1 MENKYKKA
9 VAVGYTMVGETS
21 DIEDVHL
28 IIPSLE
34 RSVTYRAVSRGNE
47 SSKLPVCSAVANFM
61 NKNAEALGEPVF
73 VGFSLPEFLMQMGL
87 GCAKAGGVY
96 FSPDLWLS
104 PNRQFG
110 FDLKP
115 ILFPESG
122 SSPPAKWFSQLG
134 GQFSGEDK
142 KVFDK
147 AVKGWKPFQDAERDG
162 QISFLLGSLFRI
174 WG

>member
-1 MENKYKKA
+1 VESKYKKA
-9 VAVGYTMVGETS
+9 VAVGYTMAGETN

-34 RSVTYRAVSRGNE
+34 RSVTYRTASRGKG
-47 SSKLPVCSAVANFM
+47 SSKLPVCGAVANFI
-61 NKNAEALGEPVF
+61 NKNVEVLGEPVF

-87 GCAKAGGVY
+87 GCAKIGGVY

-104 PNRQFG
+104 PNSQSG

-115 ILFPESG
+115 VLFPKAG
-122 SSPPAKWFSQLG
+122 DSPSTELFSQLG

-147 AVKGWKPFQDAERDG
+147 LVKDWKPFQDAERDG
-162 QISFLLGSLFRI
+162 QVAFLLGSLFRV